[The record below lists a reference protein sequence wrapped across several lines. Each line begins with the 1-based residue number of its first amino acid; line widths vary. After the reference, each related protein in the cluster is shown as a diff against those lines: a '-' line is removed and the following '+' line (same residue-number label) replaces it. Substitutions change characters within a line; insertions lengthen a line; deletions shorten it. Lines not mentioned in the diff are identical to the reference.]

1 LLLKHSRL
9 MQCVACI
16 VVLSNIAESGV
27 IELFLIYLNDV
38 VNFTALD
45 NAYVL
50 LVVTVL
56 SLFVQT
62 AALRWL
68 LLFGERVLITLGLCS
83 NAVHLLLY
91 CMVGITRQKWLV
103 DVLCIFSAFTFL
115 PMTAISSMVS
125 HNAPAQ
131 EQGLHLGTLSALRAL
146 STVIGP
152 AIFTPLYVHFRGP
165 PFNIPEAPFY
175 GGALMVLCAILVAK
189 FWLPK
194 VLRGMIPGKL
204 PPSTLAVFQTQS
216 SRASRGRSQASGGQ
230 RQRGVVDPRQRS
242 TTAPGRTYNADRRST
257 KILRDL
263 VKTAQKT
270 LSSADGADLRWGASG
285 AFSSEVDGR
294 GESSSVAGT
303 ADSLAIRAT
312 SPCTP
317 ENLRRL
323 SVRRESSNELRAER
337 IARLLQTT
345 GE

>member
-1 LLLKHSRL
+1 

-27 IELFLIYLNDV
+27 VELFLIYLNDV

-68 LLFGERVLITLGLCS
+68 LLFGERTLIVLGLCA
-83 NAVHLLLY
+83 NTVHLMLY
-91 CMVGITRQKWLV
+91 CMVGITRQKWIV
-103 DVLCIFSAFTFL
+103 DVLCVFSAFTFL
-115 PMTAISSMVS
+115 PMTAISSMIS
-125 HNAPAQ
+125 HNAPTDR
-131 EQGLHLGTLSALRAL
+131 QGLHLGTLSALRAL

-165 PFNIPEAPFY
+165 PFNVPEAPFY
-175 GGALMVLCAILVAK
+175 AGAVMVLCAILVTK
-189 FWLPK
+189 LWLPR
-194 VLRGMIPGKL
+194 VLQGMIPENL
-204 PPSTLAVFQTQS
+204 PPSTLAVFRTQS
-216 SRASRGRSQASGGQ
+216 SRASRGRSQVSGRQQQRRDIDAS
-230 RQRGVVDPRQRS
+230 PRD
-242 TTAPGRTYNADRRST
+242 TAATERVRNTEHRST
-257 KILRDL
+257 KILRSL

-270 LSSADGADLRWGASG
+270 LSSADGADSRWGASG
-285 AFSSEVDGR
+285 AFSSGADANTAVDNAEVQ
-294 GESSSVAGT
+294 E
-303 ADSLAIRAT
+303 IRAT

-345 GE
+345 TVGE